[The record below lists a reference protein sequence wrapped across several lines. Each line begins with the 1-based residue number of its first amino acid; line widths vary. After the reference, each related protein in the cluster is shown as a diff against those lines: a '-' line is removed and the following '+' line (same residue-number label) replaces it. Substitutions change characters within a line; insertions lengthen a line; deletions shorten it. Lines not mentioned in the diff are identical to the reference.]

1 MSKVKVSIIVP
12 VYNVYK
18 YLDRCLKSLVSQTLN
33 DIEIIIINDGSP
45 DDSQNIIDKY
55 AKEYPKKIRAFE
67 VENGGISEARNIG
80 LSKAT
85 GSYIGFVD
93 SDDYIEKD
101 MYEKLYNLAEK
112 EGLDIV
118 IGGLYNV
125 VEETGKKE
133 PIIDK
138 KISNDNDINVL
149 LGTTAVWNKIYRKE
163 VVENIKFR
171 KRKWYED
178 LDYTVKAISNSKKIG
193 YVDECFYNYMI
204 RQGSIMNNKNLE
216 RNLEILDTFDEIKS
230 YKKSNKYNDI
240 IEYLAIYHIYICA
253 VVRVINSSGSKKER
267 IKCIHKLLEYI
278 YTNYPNYKKN
288 KYLYLLPKN
297 KRIVYNLIKNKQYGL
312 IRLIFRIKGR

>member
-18 YLDRCLKSLVSQTLN
+18 YLDRCLKSLVSQTLK

-55 AKEYPKKIRAFE
+55 AKEYPQKIRAFK

-133 PIIDK
+133 PVIDK
-138 KISNDNDINVL
+138 KISNDNDINAL

-163 VVENIKFR
+163 VVDNIKFR
-171 KRKWYED
+171 KGKWYED

-193 YVDECFYNYMI
+193 YVDEYFYNYMI

-216 RNLEILDTFDEIKS
+216 RNIEILDTFDEIKS

-267 IKCIHKLLEYI
+267 IKYINKLLEYI
-278 YTNYPNYKKN
+278 YTNYPNYKNN

-297 KRIVYNLIKNKQYGL
+297 KRIAYNLIKNKQYGL

>member
-45 DDSQNIIDKY
+45 DDSQSIIDKY
-55 AKEYPKKIRAFE
+55 AKEYPQKIRAFK

-112 EGLDIV
+112 NGLDIV

-133 PIIDK
+133 PVIDK
-138 KISNDNDINVL
+138 KISNDNDINAL

-163 VVENIKFR
+163 VVDNIKFR
-171 KRKWYED
+171 KGKWYED

-193 YVDECFYNYMI
+193 YVDEYFYNYMI

-216 RNLEILDTFDEIKS
+216 RNIEILDTFDEIKS

-267 IKCIHKLLEYI
+267 IKYINKLLEYI
-278 YTNYPNYKKN
+278 YTNYPNYKNN

-297 KRIVYNLIKNKQYGL
+297 KRIAYNLIKNKQYGL